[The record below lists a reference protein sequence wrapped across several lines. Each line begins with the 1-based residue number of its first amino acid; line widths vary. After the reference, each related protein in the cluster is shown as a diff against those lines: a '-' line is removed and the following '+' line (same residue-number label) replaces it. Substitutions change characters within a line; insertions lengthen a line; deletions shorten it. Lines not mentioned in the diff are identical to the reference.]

1 MVEWPFG
8 GGMLNNNGETMRQ
21 LTLDGPSVSAN
32 RRRGNRGIIATSY
45 AAVAAH
51 RIRPTMDTS
60 DTSHIIERLAL
71 LRAAMRERGI
81 DALMVPSADPH
92 LSEYL
97 PARWKGREWLSGFT
111 GSVGTFVITADV
123 AGVWT
128 DARYWTQAERELAG
142 TTIELMKLS
151 SGASV
156 QYVDWLAANLK
167 AGQTLAV
174 DGAVLGLAIARLL
187 RQALEA
193 KDVTLRTDDD
203 LLDAIWTDRPALPVA
218 PVYEHLPPYAS
229 KTRAAKLAELRA
241 AMRQLGA
248 DRHVISTLDDIAY
261 LFNLRGADVNF
272 NPVFLAHAL
281 VTPVAATLF
290 VADGK
295 IAADLRQQLARDE
308 IDVAPYG
315 AVAAALAALPADATL
330 LVDPRRVTHG
340 TRQHVPAGVKVI
352 EAVNPTT
359 FAKSTKSEQD
369 ASHVRATME
378 QDGAALCE
386 FFTWLEQTLA
396 DPHRPPLT
404 ELAIDQHITAARAR
418 RPGFVS
424 PSFATI
430 AGFRANGAIM
440 HYRATEAHHSV
451 IEGDG
456 LLLID
461 SGGQYLGGTT
471 DITRVVPIGAIG
483 AGHKRD
489 FTLVLKGVIALS
501 RARFPRGTKSPMLD
515 AIARAPLWA
524 EGLDF
529 GHGTGHGVGYFLNVH
544 EGPQSIS
551 PSAMPE
557 PHTAMEAGMIT
568 SIEPGLY
575 RPGKWGIRIENLVL
589 NQPAGQTEFGDFL
602 EFETLT
608 LCPIDTRC
616 VEPSLLR
623 DDEKRW
629 LNDYHATVRA
639 RLLPLLS
646 GDALAWLE
654 NRTVPL

>member
-1 MVEWPFG
+1 MHTP
-8 GGMLNNNGETMRQ
+8 
-21 LTLDGPSVSAN
+21 
-32 RRRGNRGIIATSY
+32 ATSDPTDIPG
-45 AAVAAH
+45 
-51 RIRPTMDTS
+51 RIG
-60 DTSHIIERLAL
+60 AL
-71 LRAAMRERGI
+71 RQAMRARQI

-97 PARWKGREWLSGFT
+97 PARWQGRQWLSGFT
-111 GSVGTFVITADV
+111 GSVGTFIVTADF

-128 DARYWTQAERELAG
+128 DARYWTQAESELAG
-142 TTIELMKLS
+142 TGVQLMKLS

-156 QYVDWLAANLK
+156 QYIEWLAGHLQP
-167 AGQTLAV
+167 GQTLAV

-187 RQALEA
+187 AHALEA
-193 KDVTLRTDDD
+193 KQVALRTELD
-203 LLDAIWTDRPALPVA
+203 LLDQVWAGRPALPAA
-218 PVYEHLPPYAS
+218 PVFEHLPPYAS
-229 KTRAAKLAELRA
+229 KGRAAKLAELRA
-241 AMRQLGA
+241 AMAQLGA
-248 DRHVISTLDDIAY
+248 SHHLVSTLDDIAY
-261 LFNLRGADVNF
+261 LFNLRGADVNY

-281 VTPVAATLF
+281 IGPERATLF

-295 IAADLRQQLARDE
+295 IAPELRAALAVDGV
-308 IDVAPYG
+308 DVAPY
-315 AVAAALAALPADATL
+315 AAAADALAALAPPTVL
-330 LVDPRRVTHG
+330 LLDPRRITYG
-340 TRQHVPAGVKVI
+340 IRQQVPAALKVL
-352 EAVNPTT
+352 EAINPTT
-359 FAKSTKSEQD
+359 LAKSRKSEAD
-369 ASHVRATME
+369 IAHVRLTME

-386 FFTWLEQTLA
+386 FFAWLEQTLA
-396 DPHRPPLT
+396 NPKRSPLT
-404 ELAIDQHITAARAR
+404 ELDIDRQITAARAR

-424 PSFATI
+424 PSFSTI

-440 HYRATEAHHSV
+440 HYRATEQHHSV

-471 DITRVVPIGAIG
+471 DITRVTGV
-483 AGHKRD
+483 GHLAPAQRRD

-501 RARFPRGTKSPMLD
+501 SARFPRGVKSPMLD

-524 EGLDF
+524 EGIDF

-551 PSAMPE
+551 PSSLPE

-568 SIEPGLY
+568 SIEPGIY

-589 NQPAGQTEFGDFL
+589 NRAQEPTEFGEFL
-602 EFETLT
+602 HFETLT

-616 VEPSLLR
+616 IDLALLR
-623 DDEKRW
+623 EDERRW

-639 RLLPLLS
+639 RLRPHVG

-654 NRTVPL
+654 NRTVAI